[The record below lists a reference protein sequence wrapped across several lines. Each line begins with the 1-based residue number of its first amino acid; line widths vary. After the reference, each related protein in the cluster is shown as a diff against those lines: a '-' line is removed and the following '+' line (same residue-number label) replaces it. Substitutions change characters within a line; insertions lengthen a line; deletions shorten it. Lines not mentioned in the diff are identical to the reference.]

1 MQVPEKEESLLF
13 SLNAKGIALTQTG
26 KYKEAA
32 AAFDKAIETNPKL
45 AGLYFNRAEARR
57 LAGDTRA
64 ARADLEQALSI
75 APKDPEFLHAL
86 GLVSYEEDDFDAAS
100 DFYNR
105 ALEADPGLAKAWNDL
120 GVVNFRRGAFTEAR
134 TCFEKAVAEDRD
146 MAEAWFNLADTY
158 DELGLKTLMRTA
170 LEELKRHEQR

>member
-1 MQVPEKEESLLF
+1 MQVPEKEESLVF
-13 SLNAKGIALTQTG
+13 SLNAKGIALTQAG
-26 KYKEAA
+26 KFKEAA
-32 AAFDKAIETNPKL
+32 AAFDKAIETDPKL

-57 LAGDTRA
+57 LSGDTKA
-64 ARADLEQALSI
+64 ARADLEQALGI

-86 GLVSYEEDDFDAAS
+86 GLVSYEEEDFAAATE
-100 DFYNR
+100 FYRR

-120 GVVNFRRGAFTEAR
+120 GVVNFRKGAFTEAR
-134 TCFEKAVAEDRD
+134 TCFEKAVAEDKD

-158 DELGLKTLMRTA
+158 DELGLKAQRRTA